1 MKALLHQ
8 FGSLNKE
15 VSRSPMAE
23 GFVIDG
29 GRRVGSG
36 FGSGHLE
43 GS

>member
-1 MKALLHQ
+1 
-8 FGSLNKE
+8 
-15 VSRSPMAE
+15 MAE
-23 GFVIDG
+23 GFVIDR